1 MTPSKDGSIARHVAP
16 KNGRKLA
23 VLSVLLA
30 CVLFSTSGTG
40 RAYLDFPGSSISVGA
55 WRVFLGGIGL
65 ATYAAHRYG
74 TLGLRK
80 LIKLPT
86 VWVMA
91 LAVITYQISFFFGAA
106 RIGVAM
112 GTLGALATAPFFAG
126 LLGWIVG
133 TGKPSPIWAAS
144 TLMGVTGLALITG
157 VSNVRDNK
165 GFFAVFVSGVMYAVF
180 TVFGVRLTRTHEV
193 TGAEVL
199 GAAFGIGAVMSL
211 PIVLFTSAWINSAIL
226 VGFVLYIGLGTTAL
240 GYILFG
246 NGLTHLSPG
255 TVSTLTLAE
264 PVLATSMGV
273 FILGEAMNFRGWI
286 GCAVIISALA
296 LLGIVESRTPRNKTP
311 GNKTLETA
319 NA

>member
-1 MTPSKDGSIARHVAP
+1 MTTSSIRSSARHASP
-16 KNGRKLA
+16 KNGRQLA
-23 VLSVLLA
+23 VVSVLLA
-30 CVLFSTSGTG
+30 CVLFSTSATG

-65 ATYAAHRYG
+65 ATYAAIRYG

-80 LIKLPT
+80 LIKLPI

-91 LAVITYQISFFFGAA
+91 IAVLSYQISFFIGAA

-126 LLGWIVG
+126 LLGWVVG
-133 TGKPSPIWAAS
+133 TGKPSAVWAVS
-144 TLMGVTGLALITG
+144 TLMGIAGLALITG
-157 VSNVRDNK
+157 VSEVRDNL
-165 GFFAVFVSGVMYAVF
+165 GFFAVFLAGVMYAIF
-180 TVFGVRLTRTHEV
+180 TVFGVRLTRTHDV

-199 GAAFGIGAVMSL
+199 GAAFGIGAVLSL
-211 PIVLFTSAWINSAIL
+211 PIVLFTSAWVNSALL

-264 PVLATSMGV
+264 PVLATMMGV
-273 FILGEAMNFRGWI
+273 FILGEAMNTRGWI

-296 LLGIVESRTPRNKTP
+296 LLGIVESRTPTKAP
-311 GNKTLETA
+311 LETS

>member
-1 MTPSKDGSIARHVAP
+1 MTTSRNGSSARHASP
-16 KNGRKLA
+16 KNGRQLA
-23 VLSVLLA
+23 VVSVLLA
-30 CVLFSTSGTG
+30 CVLFSTSATG

-65 ATYAAHRYG
+65 AVYAAIRYG
-74 TLGLRK
+74 TSGIRK
-80 LIKLPT
+80 LVKLPI

-91 LAVITYQISFFFGAA
+91 TAVLSYQISFFIGAA

-126 LLGWIVG
+126 LLGWVVG
-133 TGKPSPIWAAS
+133 TGKPTLVWAVS
-144 TLMGVTGLALITG
+144 TLMGIVGLALITG
-157 VSNVRDNK
+157 VSEVRDNL
-165 GFFAVFVSGVMYAVF
+165 GFFAVFISGVMYAIF
-180 TVFGVRLTRTHEV
+180 TVFGVRLTRTHDV

-199 GAAFGIGAVMSL
+199 GAAFGIGAVISL
-211 PIVLFTSAWINSAIL
+211 PIVLATSAWVNSALL

-264 PVLATSMGV
+264 PVLATLMGV
-273 FILGEAMNFRGWI
+273 FILGEAMNLRGWI
-286 GCAVIISALA
+286 GCVVIISALA
-296 LLGIVESRTPRNKTP
+296 LLGIVESRTPTKTS
-311 GNKTLETA
+311 LEIS

>member
-1 MTPSKDGSIARHVAP
+1 VTGSNLSSALSVSSP
-16 KNGRKLA
+16 KNGRQLA
-23 VLSVLLA
+23 VISVLLA
-30 CVLFSTSGTG
+30 CVLFSTSATG

-65 ATYAAHRYG
+65 AAYVSIRYG
-74 TLGLRK
+74 TSGLQK
-80 LIKLPT
+80 LIRMPI

-91 LAVITYQISFFFGAA
+91 LAVLAYQISFFIGAA

-126 LLGWIVG
+126 VLGWIVG
-133 TGKPSPIWAAS
+133 TGKPSAIWVVS
-144 TLMGVTGLALITG
+144 TAMGVIGLALITG
-157 VSNVRDNK
+157 VSEVRDNL
-165 GFFAVFVSGVMYAVF
+165 GFFAVFISGVMYAIF
-180 TVFGVRLTRTHEV
+180 TVFGVRLTRTHDV

-199 GAAFGIGAVMSL
+199 GAAFGIGAVLSL
-211 PIVLFTSAWINSAIL
+211 PIVLFTSAWINSALL
-226 VGFVLYIGLGTTAL
+226 VGFVLYIGLATTAL

-264 PVLATSMGV
+264 PVLATLMGV
-273 FILGEAMNFRGWI
+273 LILGEAMNLRGWF
-286 GCAVIISALA
+286 GCAVIIGALA
-296 LLGIVESRTPRNKTP
+296 LLGIVESRTPTKSN
-311 GNKTLETA
+311 LETS

>member
-1 MTPSKDGSIARHVAP
+1 VNTSIASSSARHASP
-16 KNGRKLA
+16 NNGRQLA
-23 VLSVLLA
+23 VVSVLLA
-30 CVLFSTSGTG
+30 CVLFSTSATG

-65 ATYAAHRYG
+65 AAYAAIRYG
-74 TLGLRK
+74 TTGLRK
-80 LIKLPT
+80 LIRMPI

-91 LAVITYQISFFFGAA
+91 LAVLAYQISFFIGAA

-126 LLGWIVG
+126 VLGWIVG
-133 TGKPSPIWAAS
+133 TGKPSAIWAVS
-144 TLMGVTGLALITG
+144 TVMGVIGLALITG
-157 VSNVRDNK
+157 VSEVRDNL
-165 GFFAVFVSGVMYAVF
+165 GFFAVFISGVMYAVF
-180 TVFGVRLTRTHEV
+180 TVFGVRITRTHDV

-199 GAAFGIGAVMSL
+199 GAAFGIGALISL
-211 PIVLFTSAWINSAIL
+211 PIVLFTSAWINSALL
-226 VGFVLYIGLGTTAL
+226 VGFVLYIGLATTAL

-264 PVLATSMGV
+264 PVLATLMGV
-273 FILGEAMNFRGWI
+273 FILGEVMNLRGWI
-286 GCAVIISALA
+286 GCAVIIGALA
-296 LLGIVESRTPRNKTP
+296 LLGIVESRTPTKSN
-311 GNKTLETA
+311 LETS

>member
-1 MTPSKDGSIARHVAP
+1 MTKPSSSSTARHASP
-16 KNGRKLA
+16 KNGQKLA
-23 VLSVLLA
+23 VVSVLLA
-30 CVLFSTSGTG
+30 CVLFSTSATG

-65 ATYAAHRYG
+65 AAYAAIRYG
-74 TLGLRK
+74 TSGLRRLVK
-80 LIKLPT
+80 IPI

-91 LAVITYQISFFFGAA
+91 LAVLAYQISFFIGAA

-126 LLGWIVG
+126 VLGWIVG
-133 TGKPSPIWAAS
+133 TGKPTAVWAVS
-144 TLMGVTGLALITG
+144 TAMGVAGLALITG
-157 VSNVRDNK
+157 VSEVRDNL
-165 GFFAVFVSGVMYAVF
+165 GFFAVFISGVMYAVF
-180 TVFGVRLTRTHEV
+180 TVFGVRLTRTHDV

-199 GAAFGIGAVMSL
+199 GAAFGIGAVLSL
-211 PIVLFTSAWINSAIL
+211 PIVLFTSAWINSALL
-226 VGFVLYIGLGTTAL
+226 VGFVLYIGLATTAL

-264 PVLATSMGV
+264 PVLATLMGV
-273 FILGEAMNFRGWI
+273 YILGEAMNLRGWI
-286 GCAVIISALA
+286 GCAVIIGALA
-296 LLGIVESRTPRNKTP
+296 LLGIVESRTPTKSN
-311 GNKTLETA
+311 LETS

>member
-1 MTPSKDGSIARHVAP
+1 VNTSIASSSARHASP
-16 KNGRKLA
+16 NNGRQLA
-23 VLSVLLA
+23 VVSVLLA
-30 CVLFSTSGTG
+30 CALFSTSATG

-65 ATYAAHRYG
+65 AAYAAIRYG
-74 TLGLRK
+74 TTGLRK
-80 LIKLPT
+80 LIRMPI

-91 LAVITYQISFFFGAA
+91 LAVLAYQISFFIGAT

-126 LLGWIVG
+126 VLGWIVG
-133 TGKPSPIWAAS
+133 TGKPSAIWVVS
-144 TLMGVTGLALITG
+144 TVMGVIGLALITG
-157 VSNVRDNK
+157 VSEVRDNL
-165 GFFAVFVSGVMYAVF
+165 GFFAVFISGVMYAVF
-180 TVFGVRLTRTHEV
+180 TVFGVRLTRTRDV

-199 GAAFGIGAVMSL
+199 GAAFGIGALISL
-211 PIVLFTSAWINSAIL
+211 PIVLFTSAWINSALL
-226 VGFVLYIGLGTTAL
+226 VGFVLYIGLATTAL

-264 PVLATSMGV
+264 PVLATLMGV
-273 FILGEAMNFRGWI
+273 FILGEVMNLRGWI
-286 GCAVIISALA
+286 GCAVIIGALA
-296 LLGIVESRTPRNKTP
+296 LLGIVESRTPTKSN
-311 GNKTLETA
+311 LETS

>member
-1 MTPSKDGSIARHVAP
+1 MTKASSISTARHASP
-16 KNGRKLA
+16 KNGRQLA
-23 VLSVLLA
+23 VVSVLLA
-30 CVLFSTSGTG
+30 CVLFSTSATG

-65 ATYAAHRYG
+65 AAYAAIRYG
-74 TLGLRK
+74 TTGLRRLVK
-80 LIKLPT
+80 IPI

-91 LAVITYQISFFFGAA
+91 LAVLAYQISFFIGAA

-126 LLGWIVG
+126 VLGWFVG
-133 TGKPSPIWAAS
+133 TGKPTAVWAVS
-144 TLMGVTGLALITG
+144 TAMGVVGLALITG
-157 VSNVRDNK
+157 VSEVRDNL
-165 GFFAVFVSGVMYAVF
+165 GFFAVFISGVMYAVF
-180 TVFGVRLTRTHEV
+180 TVFGVRLTRTHDV

-199 GAAFGIGAVMSL
+199 GAAFGIGAVLSL
-211 PIVLFTSAWINSAIL
+211 PIVLFTSAWINSALL
-226 VGFVLYIGLGTTAL
+226 VGFVLYIGLATTAL

-264 PVLATSMGV
+264 PVLATLMGV
-273 FILGEAMNFRGWI
+273 YILGEAMNLRGWI
-286 GCAVIISALA
+286 GCAVIIGALA
-296 LLGIVESRTPRNKTP
+296 LLGIVESRTPTKSN
-311 GNKTLETA
+311 LETS

>member
-1 MTPSKDGSIARHVAP
+1 MTSSNIISSVSGSSP
-16 KNGRKLA
+16 KNGKQLA
-23 VLSVLLA
+23 ILSVLLA
-30 CVLFSTSGTG
+30 CVLFSTSATG

-65 ATYAAHRYG
+65 AAYAAIRYG
-74 TLGLRK
+74 TTGIKK
-80 LIKLPT
+80 LIRLPI

-91 LAVITYQISFFFGAA
+91 LAVLAYQISFFIGAA

-126 LLGWIVG
+126 LLGWVVG
-133 TGKPSPIWAAS
+133 TGKPSAIWAVS
-144 TLMGVTGLALITG
+144 TVMGVLGLALITG
-157 VSNVRDNK
+157 VSEVRDNI
-165 GFFAVFVSGVMYAVF
+165 GFFAVFISGVMYAVF
-180 TVFGVRLTRTHEV
+180 TVFGVRLTRTHDV

-199 GAAFGIGAVMSL
+199 GAAFGIGALLSL

-226 VGFVLYIGLGTTAL
+226 IGFVLYIGLATTAL

-246 NGLTHLSPG
+246 NGLTRLSPG

-264 PVLATSMGV
+264 PVLATLMGV
-273 FILGEAMNFRGWI
+273 FILGEAMNLRGWV
-286 GCAVIISALA
+286 GCAVIIGALA
-296 LLGIVESRTPRNKTP
+296 LLGIVESRTQPKSS
-311 GNKTLETA
+311 LETA

>member
-1 MTPSKDGSIARHVAP
+1 VNTSIASSSARHASP
-16 KNGRKLA
+16 NNGRQLA
-23 VLSVLLA
+23 VVSVLLA
-30 CVLFSTSGTG
+30 CVLFSTSATV

-65 ATYAAHRYG
+65 AAYAAIRYG
-74 TLGLRK
+74 TTGLRK
-80 LIKLPT
+80 LIRMPI

-91 LAVITYQISFFFGAA
+91 LAVLAYQISFFIGAA

-126 LLGWIVG
+126 VLGWIVG
-133 TGKPSPIWAAS
+133 TGKPSAIWVVS
-144 TLMGVTGLALITG
+144 TVMGVIGLALITG
-157 VSNVRDNK
+157 VSEVRDNL
-165 GFFAVFVSGVMYAVF
+165 GFFAVFISGVMYAVF
-180 TVFGVRLTRTHEV
+180 TVFGVRITRTHDV

-199 GAAFGIGAVMSL
+199 GAAFGIGALISL
-211 PIVLFTSAWINSAIL
+211 PIVLFTSAWINSALL
-226 VGFVLYIGLGTTAL
+226 VGFVLYIGLATTAL

-264 PVLATSMGV
+264 PVLATLMGV
-273 FILGEAMNFRGWI
+273 FILGEVMNLRGWI
-286 GCAVIISALA
+286 GCAVIIGALA
-296 LLGIVESRTPRNKTP
+296 LLGIVESRTPTKSN
-311 GNKTLETA
+311 LETS

>member
-1 MTPSKDGSIARHVAP
+1 MTGTNFINSASVSPA
-16 KNGRKLA
+16 KNGRQLA
-23 VLSVLLA
+23 VVSVLLA
-30 CVLFSTSGTG
+30 CVLFSTSATG

-65 ATYAAHRYG
+65 AAYAAIRYG
-74 TLGLRK
+74 TTGLRR
-80 LIKLPT
+80 LVRLPI

-91 LAVITYQISFFFGAA
+91 LAVLAYQISFFIGAA

-126 LLGWIVG
+126 LLGWLVG
-133 TGKPSPIWAAS
+133 TGKPSAVWAVS

-157 VSNVRDNK
+157 VSEVRDNL
-165 GFFAVFVSGVMYAVF
+165 GFFAVFISGVMYAVF
-180 TVFGVRLTRTHEV
+180 TVFGVRLTRTHDV

-199 GAAFGIGAVMSL
+199 GAAFGIGALLSL
-211 PIVLFTSAWINSAIL
+211 PIVLFTSAWIDSALL
-226 VGFVLYIGLGTTAL
+226 VGFVLYIGLATTAL

-264 PVLATSMGV
+264 PVLATLMGV
-273 FILGEAMNFRGWI
+273 FILGEPMNLRGWV
-286 GCAVIISALA
+286 GCAVIIGALA
-296 LLGIVESRTPRNKTP
+296 LLGIVESRNPK
-311 GNKTLETA
+311 KLETE

>member
-1 MTPSKDGSIARHVAP
+1 VTGSNLGSALSVSSP
-16 KNGRKLA
+16 KNGRQLA
-23 VLSVLLA
+23 VVSVLLA
-30 CVLFSTSGTG
+30 CLLFSTSATG

-65 ATYAAHRYG
+65 AAYAAIRYG
-74 TLGLRK
+74 TSGLRQ
-80 LIKLPT
+80 LVKLPV

-91 LAVITYQISFFFGAA
+91 LAVLAYQISFFIGAA

-126 LLGWIVG
+126 VLGWIVG
-133 TGKPSPIWAAS
+133 TGKPSGIWAIS
-144 TLMGVTGLALITG
+144 TVMGVIGLALITG
-157 VSNVRDNK
+157 VSEVRDNL
-165 GFFAVFVSGVMYAVF
+165 GFFAVFISGVMYAIF
-180 TVFGVRLTRTHEV
+180 TVFGVRLTRTHDV

-199 GAAFGIGAVMSL
+199 GVSFGIGAVLSL
-211 PIVLFTSAWINSAIL
+211 PIVLFTSAWINSALL
-226 VGFVLYIGLGTTAL
+226 VGFVLYIGLATTAL

-264 PVLATSMGV
+264 PVLATLMGV
-273 FILGEAMNFRGWI
+273 FILGEAMNLRGWI
-286 GCAVIISALA
+286 GCAVIIGALA
-296 LLGIVESRTPRNKTP
+296 LLGIVESRTPTNS
-311 GNKTLETA
+311 NLETS

>member
-1 MTPSKDGSIARHVAP
+1 VNTSIASSSARHASP
-16 KNGRKLA
+16 NNGRQLA
-23 VLSVLLA
+23 VVSVLLA
-30 CVLFSTSGTG
+30 SVLFSTSATG

-65 ATYAAHRYG
+65 AAYAAIRYG
-74 TLGLRK
+74 TTGLRK
-80 LIKLPT
+80 LIRMPI

-91 LAVITYQISFFFGAA
+91 LAVLAYQISFFIGAA

-126 LLGWIVG
+126 VLGWIVG
-133 TGKPSPIWAAS
+133 TGKPSAIWAVS
-144 TLMGVTGLALITG
+144 TVMGVIGLALITG
-157 VSNVRDNK
+157 VSEVRDNL
-165 GFFAVFVSGVMYAVF
+165 GFFAVFISGVMYAVF
-180 TVFGVRLTRTHEV
+180 TVFGVRLTRTHDV

-199 GAAFGIGAVMSL
+199 GAAFGIGALISL
-211 PIVLFTSAWINSAIL
+211 PIVLFTSAWINSALL
-226 VGFVLYIGLGTTAL
+226 VGFVLYIGLATTAL

-264 PVLATSMGV
+264 PVLATLMGV
-273 FILGEAMNFRGWI
+273 FILGEVMNLRGWI
-286 GCAVIISALA
+286 GCAVIIGALA
-296 LLGIVESRTPRNKTP
+296 LLGIVESRTPTKSN
-311 GNKTLETA
+311 LETS

>member
-1 MTPSKDGSIARHVAP
+1 MTKANLSSSARHASP
-16 KNGRKLA
+16 KNGRQLA
-23 VLSVLLA
+23 VVSVLLA
-30 CVLFSTSGTG
+30 CVLFSTSATG

-65 ATYAAHRYG
+65 AAYAAIRYG
-74 TLGLRK
+74 TTGLRRLVK
-80 LIKLPT
+80 IPI

-91 LAVITYQISFFFGAA
+91 FAVLAYQISFFIGAA

-126 LLGWIVG
+126 VLGWFVG
-133 TGKPSPIWAAS
+133 TGKPTAVWAVS
-144 TLMGVTGLALITG
+144 TAMGVVGLALITG
-157 VSNVRDNK
+157 VSEVRDNL
-165 GFFAVFVSGVMYAVF
+165 GFFAVFISGVMYAVF
-180 TVFGVRLTRTHEV
+180 TVFGVRLTRTHDV

-199 GAAFGIGAVMSL
+199 GAAFGIGAVLSL
-211 PIVLFTSAWINSAIL
+211 PIVLFTSAWINSALL
-226 VGFVLYIGLGTTAL
+226 VGFVLYIGLATTAL

-264 PVLATSMGV
+264 PVLATLMGV
-273 FILGEAMNFRGWI
+273 YILGEAMNLRGWI
-286 GCAVIISALA
+286 GCAVIIGALA
-296 LLGIVESRTPRNKTP
+296 LLGIVESRTPTKSN
-311 GNKTLETA
+311 LETS

>member
-1 MTPSKDGSIARHVAP
+1 MTTSSAGSIARHASP
-16 KNGRKLA
+16 KNGRQLA
-23 VLSVLLA
+23 VVSVLLA
-30 CVLFSTSGTG
+30 CVLFSTSATG

-65 ATYAAHRYG
+65 AAYAAIRYG
-74 TLGLRK
+74 TFGLRK
-80 LIKLPT
+80 LIKLPI

-91 LAVITYQISFFFGAA
+91 LAVLSYQISFFIGAA

-126 LLGWIVG
+126 VLGWIVG
-133 TGKPSPIWAAS
+133 TGKPSAVWAVS
-144 TLMGVTGLALITG
+144 TLLGITGLALITG
-157 VSNVRDNK
+157 VSEVRDNV
-165 GFFAVFVSGVMYAVF
+165 GFFAVFISGVMYAVF
-180 TVFGVRLTRTHEV
+180 TVFGVRLTRTHDV

-199 GAAFGIGAVMSL
+199 GAAFGIGAVLSL
-211 PIVLFTSAWINSAIL
+211 PIVLFTSAWINSAVL
-226 VGFVLYIGLGTTAL
+226 VGFVLYIGLATTAL

-264 PVLATSMGV
+264 PVLATLMGV
-273 FILGEAMNFRGWI
+273 FILGEAMNLRGWI
-286 GCAVIISALA
+286 GCAVIIGALA
-296 LLGIVESRTPRNKTP
+296 LLGIVESRTPTKSS
-311 GNKTLETA
+311 LETS

>member
-1 MTPSKDGSIARHVAP
+1 MTGSNLGSALSVSSQ
-16 KNGRKLA
+16 KNGRQLA
-23 VLSVLLA
+23 VVSVLLA
-30 CVLFSTSGTG
+30 CVLFSTSATG

-65 ATYAAHRYG
+65 AAYAAIRYG
-74 TLGLRK
+74 TSGIRRLV
-80 LIKLPT
+80 KLPV

-91 LAVITYQISFFFGAA
+91 LAVLAYQISFFIGAA

-126 LLGWIVG
+126 VLGWIVG
-133 TGKPSPIWAAS
+133 TGKPSGIWAIS
-144 TLMGVTGLALITG
+144 TVMGVIGLALITG
-157 VSNVRDNK
+157 VSEVRDNL
-165 GFFAVFVSGVMYAVF
+165 GFFAVFISGVMYAIF
-180 TVFGVRLTRTHEV
+180 TVFGVRLTRTHDV

-199 GAAFGIGAVMSL
+199 GAAFGIGAVLSL
-211 PIVLFTSAWINSAIL
+211 PIVLFTSAWINSALL
-226 VGFVLYIGLGTTAL
+226 VGFVLYIGLATTAL

-264 PVLATSMGV
+264 PVLATLMGV
-273 FILGEAMNFRGWI
+273 FILGEAMNLRGWI
-286 GCAVIISALA
+286 GCAVIIGALA
-296 LLGIVESRTPRNKTP
+296 LLGIVESRTPTNS
-311 GNKTLETA
+311 NLETS

>member
-1 MTPSKDGSIARHVAP
+1 VNTSIASSSARHASP
-16 KNGRKLA
+16 NNGRQLA
-23 VLSVLLA
+23 VVSVLLA
-30 CVLFSTSGTG
+30 CALFSTSATG

-65 ATYAAHRYG
+65 AAYAAIRYG
-74 TLGLRK
+74 TTGLRK
-80 LIKLPT
+80 LIRMPI

-91 LAVITYQISFFFGAA
+91 LAVLAYQISFFIGAA

-126 LLGWIVG
+126 VLGWIVG
-133 TGKPSPIWAAS
+133 TGKPSAIWAVS
-144 TLMGVTGLALITG
+144 TVMGVIGLALITG
-157 VSNVRDNK
+157 VSEVRDNL
-165 GFFAVFVSGVMYAVF
+165 GFFAVFISGVMYAVF
-180 TVFGVRLTRTHEV
+180 TVFGVRLTRTRDV

-199 GAAFGIGAVMSL
+199 GAAFGIGALISL
-211 PIVLFTSAWINSAIL
+211 PIVLFTSAWINSALL
-226 VGFVLYIGLGTTAL
+226 VGFVLYIGLATTAL

-264 PVLATSMGV
+264 PVLATLMGV
-273 FILGEAMNFRGWI
+273 FILGEVMNLRGWI
-286 GCAVIISALA
+286 GCAVIIGALA
-296 LLGIVESRTPRNKTP
+296 LLGIVESRTPTKSN
-311 GNKTLETA
+311 LETS

>member
-1 MTPSKDGSIARHVAP
+1 VTTSSAGSIARHASP
-16 KNGRKLA
+16 KNGRQLA
-23 VLSVLLA
+23 VVSVLLA
-30 CVLFSTSGTG
+30 CVLFSTSATC

-65 ATYAAHRYG
+65 AAYAAIRYG
-74 TLGLRK
+74 TFGLRK
-80 LIKLPT
+80 LIKLPI

-91 LAVITYQISFFFGAA
+91 LAVLSYQISFFIGAA

-126 LLGWIVG
+126 VLGWIVG
-133 TGKPSPIWAAS
+133 TGKPSAVWAVS
-144 TLMGVTGLALITG
+144 TLLGITGLALITG
-157 VSNVRDNK
+157 VSEVRDNV

-180 TVFGVRLTRTHEV
+180 TVFGVRLTRTHDV

-199 GAAFGIGAVMSL
+199 GAAFGIGAVLSL
-211 PIVLFTSAWINSAIL
+211 PIVLVTSAWINSAVL
-226 VGFVLYIGLGTTAL
+226 VGFVLYIGLATTAL

-264 PVLATSMGV
+264 PVLATLMGV
-273 FILGEAMNFRGWI
+273 FILGEAMNLRGWI
-286 GCAVIISALA
+286 GCAVIIGALA
-296 LLGIVESRTPRNKTP
+296 LLGIVESRTPTKSS
-311 GNKTLETA
+311 LETS

>member
-1 MTPSKDGSIARHVAP
+1 MTGSNLGSAISISSP
-16 KNGRKLA
+16 KNGRQLA
-23 VLSVLLA
+23 VVSVLLA
-30 CVLFSTSGTG
+30 CVLFSTSATG

-65 ATYAAHRYG
+65 AAYAAIRYG
-74 TLGLRK
+74 TSGLRR
-80 LIKLPT
+80 LVKLPI

-91 LAVITYQISFFFGAA
+91 LAVLAYQISFFIGAA

-126 LLGWIVG
+126 VLGWMVG
-133 TGKPSPIWAAS
+133 TGKPSAIWVVS
-144 TLMGVTGLALITG
+144 TALGVIGLALITG
-157 VSNVRDNK
+157 VSEVRDNL
-165 GFFAVFVSGVMYAVF
+165 GFFAVFISGVMYAVF
-180 TVFGVRLTRTHEV
+180 TVFGVRLTRTHDV

-199 GAAFGIGAVMSL
+199 GAAFGIGAVLSL
-211 PIVLFTSAWINSAIL
+211 PIVLFTSAWINSALL
-226 VGFVLYIGLGTTAL
+226 VGFVLYIGLATTAL

-264 PVLATSMGV
+264 PVLATLMGV
-273 FILGEAMNFRGWI
+273 FILGEAMNLRGWI
-286 GCAVIISALA
+286 GCAVIIGALA
-296 LLGIVESRTPRNKTP
+296 LLGIVESRTPTKSN
-311 GNKTLETA
+311 LETA